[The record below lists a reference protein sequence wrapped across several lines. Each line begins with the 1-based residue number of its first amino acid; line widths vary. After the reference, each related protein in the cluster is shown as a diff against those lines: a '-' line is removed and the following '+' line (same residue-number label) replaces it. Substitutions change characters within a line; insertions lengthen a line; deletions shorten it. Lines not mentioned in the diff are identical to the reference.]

1 MKLSIDRDQQVL
13 TIELSN
19 QERLWSFRWNK
30 TLTIPLGHICKVSTE
45 TPSITWLELRAP
57 GTFVPGL
64 IKAGTYY
71 NKQGKD
77 FWYATRGKGFLV
89 LELEQDKYRRV
100 VLTIDDNE
108 GWAAQLRAGG

>member
-1 MKLSIDRDQQVL
+1 MRLSIDKDQNL
-13 TIELSN
+13 LNIELSN

-30 TLTIPLGHICKVSTE
+30 TLSIPLGHIRKISTE
-45 TPSITWLELRAP
+45 TPEITWFELRAP
-57 GTFVPGL
+57 GTFLPGV

-71 NKQGKD
+71 NKQGRD

-100 VLTIDDNE
+100 VLTLDDNE
-108 GWAAQLRAGG
+108 SWASRLRSP

>member
-1 MKLSIDRDQQVL
+1 MRLSIDKDQNL
-13 TIELSN
+13 LNIELSN

-30 TLTIPLGHICKVSTE
+30 TLSIPLGHIRKISTE
-45 TPSITWLELRAP
+45 TPEITWLELRAP
-57 GTFVPGL
+57 GTFLPGV

-71 NKQGKD
+71 NKQGRD

-100 VLTIDDNE
+100 VLTLDDNE
-108 GWAAQLRAGG
+108 SWASRLRSP